1 MKMKEG
7 LAGVEMRG
15 VGIEGVVGGESSKIH
30 DIVAWN
36 FQRVIF

>member
-15 VGIEGVVGGESSKIH
+15 VGIEGVVGVK
-30 DIVAWN
+30 VAKSM
-36 FQRVIF
+36 I